1 MVRPRENSIM
11 SSTEVIK
18 IKHQKLGITGKW
30 LKLMGDITRSF
41 TAMIYGLPKM
51 GKSYFSVDFAG
62 YLAKNHGT
70 VLYVA
75 KEEGFDETFRIKLE
89 ETKAVHPDL
98 YVSDYLPDD
107 LSPYNFIILDSVTRL
122 GLNVEDLNRMKEE
135 YPDKGLIYIFQATKQ
150 GKFRGS
156 NEFQHDV
163 DIVLEVP
170 EKGLVTQFGRFN
182 QGGEMDI
189 FQDVT

>member
-1 MVRPRENSIM
+1 MQPQGNILP
-11 SSTEVIK
+11 STEVVR
-18 IKHQKLGITGKW
+18 IKHKKLGITGKW
-30 LKLMGDITRSF
+30 LKLLGDITKSF
-41 TAMIYGLPKM
+41 TAMIFGLPKM
-51 GKSYFSVDFAG
+51 GKSYFSVNFAG
-62 YLAKNHGT
+62 YLAKNHGR

-89 ETKAVHPDL
+89 QTEAVHPHL
-98 YVSDYLPDD
+98 FVSQFLPDD
-107 LSPYNFIILDSVTRL
+107 LAPYDFVFLDSVTRL
-122 GLNVEDLNRMKEE
+122 GLSVEQLNELKDNN
-135 YPDKGLIYIFQATKQ
+135 PQKGLIYVFQATKG

-170 EKGLVTQFGRFN
+170 QKGRVVQFGRFN

-189 FQDVT
+189 FQDVA

>member
-1 MVRPRENSIM
+1 MP
-11 SSTEVIK
+11 STEVVK
-18 IKHQKLGITGKW
+18 IKHEKLGITGKW
-30 LKLMGDITRSF
+30 LNLLGDITKRF
-41 TAMIYGLPKM
+41 TAMIFGLPKM
-51 GKSYFSVDFAG
+51 GKSYFSVNFAG

-98 YVSDYLPDD
+98 FVSDFLPED
-107 LSPYNFIILDSVTRL
+107 LSGYDFIFLDSVTRL
-122 GLNVEDLNRMKEE
+122 GLTVDDLNNLKDEN
-135 YPDKGLIYIFQATKQ
+135 PNKGFVYVFQVTKL

-170 EKGLVTQFGRFN
+170 EKGYVIQFGRFN

-189 FQDVT
+189 FADVA